1 MGKSASPLHKN
12 SRKKTAGS
20 FGNVILILKYMPLM
34 QMYLKQRLYEA

>member
-20 FGNVILILKYMPLM
+20 FGDGILILKYMALM
-34 QMYLKQRLYEA
+34 QMCLKQWLYEE